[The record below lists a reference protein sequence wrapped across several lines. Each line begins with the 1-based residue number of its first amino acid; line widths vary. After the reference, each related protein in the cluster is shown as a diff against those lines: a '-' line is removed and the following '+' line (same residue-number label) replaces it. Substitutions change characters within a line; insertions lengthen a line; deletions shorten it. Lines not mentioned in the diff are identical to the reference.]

1 MSRER
6 PGRSS
11 KKFPLTRLGLQIKA
25 HWLKHRPNMCADL
38 QRTGDFDEAVLH
50 GLGADQGPAG
60 RPAEKPERAAGRS

>member
-50 GLGADQGPAG
+50 GLER
-60 RPAEKPERAAGRS
+60 RPV